1 MENSHAR
8 DDGYLSD
15 FCDTDFFQN
24 HPLFGVDPCTLQLLL
39 YFDEVE
45 VCSPLGS
52 KANKHKLGMFAHRY
66 HFLYFSL
73 NAS

>member
-1 MENSHAR
+1 MPGMMVISVTFVTKTSFKIIL
-8 DDGYLSD
+8 YLVL
-15 FCDTDFFQN
+15 T
-24 HPLFGVDPCTLQLLL
+24 HVL

-45 VCSPLGS
+45 VCSSLGS